1 MEKVSMLPT
10 VHNPA
15 SASPLRSLELMMQE
29 ALEKVSRLQSEVAE
43 LKSLAAS
50 LRGVN
55 GSFETVSSAGHQHS
69 LKRRQPDPDFDWE
82 AWARETKARI
92 RGDSVG
98 SEAST
103 C

>member
-10 VHNPA
+10 VTSPA

-50 LRGVN
+50 LAGEDEAVQ
-55 GSFETVSSAGHQHS
+55 TVSSNGKYA
-69 LKRRQPDPDFDWE
+69 LKHKQPDPNFDWDT
-82 AWARETKARI
+82 WARETKARI
-92 RGDSVG
+92 RGECLG
-98 SEAST
+98 SEAS
-103 C
+103 

>member
-10 VHNPA
+10 VTSPA

-29 ALEKVSRLQSEVAE
+29 ALEKVSRLQTEVAE

-50 LRGVN
+50 LQGEN
-55 GSFETVSSAGHQHS
+55 GSFETVSRTGQ
-69 LKRRQPDPDFDWE
+69 LKQKQPDPNFDWD

-92 RGDSVG
+92 RGESLG
-98 SEAST
+98 TKAS
-103 C
+103 